1 MAQISQYA
9 RLGVNLSAAGALASQ
24 GTVTLSNSGGFTFGM
39 DASANVTASA
49 IASAFT
55 AGIQSISAGT
65 TQVTSG
71 QVVFSNSN
79 GISFGVNG
87 QSMTMGGPALS
98 FWHNSRWG
106 GSQAGGQAQGPNTP
120 WDIYLQ
126 VTSFP
131 LPLNASRAEIMIA
144 GSVPNTTV
152 KGTFAIGVY
161 TMNHSTASLATVIS
175 NTQTFE
181 TATTIFG
188 SWKSIT
194 GVMNFT
200 PGQYMI
206 AVAFSI
212 QSIATGA
219 QSIWGDDG
227 NLVVVLPINGDDN
240 GTYWGDGYFRSSF
253 SGTLPNSIHVTD
265 VVKTY
270 SSIGFPVQ
278 ENLGGGQPYLQ
289 LVSS

>member
-1 MAQISQYA
+1 MGQISQYA

-24 GTVTLSNSGGFTFGM
+24 GTVTLSNSGGFSFGM
-39 DASANVTASA
+39 NATAGVTASA
-49 IASAFT
+49 IGSAFT

-106 GSQAGGQAQGPNTP
+106 GSQAGGQPAGPNAP
-120 WDIYLQ
+120 WDIFLQ

-131 LPLNASRAEIMIA
+131 LPLNASRAEIQIMA
-144 GSVPNTTV
+144 SVLNSTV
-152 KGTFAIGVY
+152 HGTFAVGVY
-161 TMNHSTASLATVIS
+161 TMNHSTASLASVMS

-181 TATTIFG
+181 TVTSVFG
-188 SWKSIT
+188 SWKSVS

-212 QSIATGA
+212 ASIATGI

-227 NLVVVLPINGDDN
+227 DVMIVLPINGDDN

-253 SGTLPNSIHVTD
+253 SGALPNSIHVTD

-270 SSIGFPVQ
+270 SSIGFPIQ

>member
-9 RLGVNLSAAGALASQ
+9 RLGVNLSAAGAIASQ
-24 GTVTLSNSGGFTFGM
+24 GTVTMSNSGGFSFGM
-39 DASANVTASA
+39 NATAGVTASA
-49 IASAFT
+49 IGSAFT

-79 GISFGVNG
+79 GISFGVSG
-87 QSMTMGGPALS
+87 QSLTMGGPALS

-106 GSQAGGQAQGPNTP
+106 GSQAGGQPTGPNTP
-120 WDIYLQ
+120 WDIFLQ

-144 GSVPNTTV
+144 ASAANSTMH
-152 KGTFAIGVY
+152 GTFAVGVY
-161 TMNHSTASLATVIS
+161 TMSGSTASLATVCS

-181 TATTIFG
+181 TVTSVFG
-188 SWKSIT
+188 SWKSIS

-212 QSIATGA
+212 ASVAAGA

-227 NLVVVLPINGDDN
+227 DLMIVLPIGGDDN

-253 SGTLPNSIHVTD
+253 SGALPNSIHVTN
-265 VVKTY
+265 VVKTF
-270 SSIGFPVQ
+270 SAITAPVA

>member
-1 MAQISQYA
+1 MGNISQFA

-24 GTVTLSNSGGFTFGM
+24 GTATLSNAGGFSFGM
-39 DASANVTASA
+39 NATAGVTASA
-49 IASAFT
+49 IGSAFT

-65 TQVTSG
+65 AQVTSG

-106 GSQAGGQAQGPNTP
+106 GSQAGGQPMGPNTP
-120 WDIYLQ
+120 WDIFLQ

-152 KGTFAIGVY
+152 SGTFAVGIY
-161 TMNHSTASLATVIS
+161 TISRSTASLATVCS

-181 TATTIFG
+181 TVTRVFG
-188 SWKSIT
+188 SWKSVS

-200 PGQYMI
+200 PGQYLI

-212 QSIATGA
+212 ASIATGI

-227 NLVVVLPINGDDN
+227 DLMVVLPIGRDDN
-240 GTYWGDGYFRSSF
+240 GTYWGDGYYRSSF
-253 SGTLPNSIHVTD
+253 SGALPSSIHVTN

-270 SSIGFPVQ
+270 SAINFPIA
-278 ENLGGGQPYLQ
+278 ETLGGGQPYLQ